1 MANIINL
8 SLKARESLGIEL
20 NKEITEDELLT
31 ICEDYMETSRDISRL
46 SLNISEQDV
55 NILSKYLDSREIDIM
70 IDGKKKIFDKD
81 FIEGFNNL
89 SVSQIPITLT
99 QLRKL
104 NTQLNLDNK
113 KLQLNFSQE
122 EFDSLRKEELNQLC
136 QMYDIEKVN
145 LRLDDM
151 SKANGLE
158 TQNIPDL
165 RIFYKDSKYPEKDLQ
180 TVISINE
187 KIKEL
192 TDGIDNSASDL
203 DKFTTIYKR
212 IAENISYNNRASEII
227 DKEKNGEEL
236 SSEEENIKIGSQN
249 LEGLIT
255 KSTVCAGYSR
265 ILQCALNS
273 IGIDCKYISGDTDS
287 ERDSN
292 HAWNQVKID
301 GKWYNTDITWDRDD
315 IIKGEVPRNCLK
327 SDKEFIGHSEDEL
340 LNNDKICVESFD
352 QEKLKEI
359 FNIEP
364 LKVENKNYSTNEFM
378 LLISELRNQSKKGLR
393 IGIDKSIEDDEN
405 YELVFGNI
413 IGDNGV
419 KWSETSI
426 KMKAKDITDFVK
438 QYSAKYQIT
447 KNNMPFI
454 ESKEGVELSII
465 THQLKEDLN
474 KSGINMEQLLSP
486 KIQENNK
493 NTENITGEKVENN
506 IQNLNEGKPKINEA
520 STQMIEYKPHPLRKL
535 GNTIISRI
543 TQISEKIKKVFSNKN
558 TKEELNNKEET
569 SNIQKKAIPS
579 WDLRNWDMK
588 QVKLKNKQINEKKH
602 IENKKEIGKDE
613 NIR

>member
-1 MANIINL
+1 MANAINL
-8 SLKARESLGIEL
+8 SLKARQSLGIEL
-20 NKEITEDELLT
+20 DKEITEDELST
-31 ICEDYMETSRDISRL
+31 ICEYYMETSRDISKL

-55 NILSKYLDSREIDIM
+55 NILSKYLDSREIEIM

-81 FIEGFNNL
+81 FIEGINNL
-89 SVSQIPITLT
+89 SLSQIPITLT
-99 QLRKL
+99 QLRKF
-104 NTQLNLDNK
+104 NTQLNLEDK
-113 KLQLNFSQE
+113 KLELNFSQE
-122 EFDSLRKEELNQLC
+122 EFESLRKDELTQLY
-136 QMYDIEKVN
+136 QMYDIEMVN
-145 LRLDDM
+145 LRLDDI
-151 SKANGLE
+151 STVNSLKN
-158 TQNIPDL
+158 QNIPNL
-165 RIFYKDSKYPEKDLQ
+165 KIFYKDSKYPEKDLQ
-180 TVISINE
+180 TAISINE

-203 DKFTTIYKR
+203 DKFTIIYKR

-236 SSEEENIKIGSQN
+236 SSEEENTKIGSQN

-273 IGIDCKYISGDTDS
+273 VGIDCKYISGNTDS

-292 HAWNQVKID
+292 HSWNQVKID

-315 IIKGEVPRNCLK
+315 IIKGEVPSYCLK
-327 SDKEFIGHSEDEL
+327 SDKEFVRHSEDEL
-340 LNNDKICVESFD
+340 LNNDKICGESFD

-520 STQMIEYKPHPLRKL
+520 SNQMIEYKPHPLRKL

-569 SNIQKKAIPS
+569 SNIQKKAIPI

-588 QVKLKNKQINEKKH
+588 QVEIQNKQINEKKH